1 MSKPSNKLNMGH
13 QPKLDESTLHGME
26 TPGERKYAN
35 KSMQPIRHHHGRSA
49 PSGRRGGGLSEIS
62 KG

>member
-35 KSMQPIRHHHGRSA
+35 KSMQPIKHRHGRS
-49 PSGRRGGGLSEIS
+49 RHQEGGAGGSARF
-62 KG
+62 